1 MAENYFKEFCDKS
14 NKMTLKEL
22 KSFCLFYFNKIEL
35 SFNGID
41 DSNIEFLFK
50 LFSHHDQINLNQ
62 FIELFET
69 INIMKKEKNEFFT
82 KSQSPKKRE
91 KHVHVSDKF

>member
-1 MAENYFKEFCDKS
+1 MSENYFKEFCDKS

-22 KSFCLFYFNKIEL
+22 KSFCHFYFNKIEL
-35 SFNGID
+35 NINID

-69 INIMKKEKNEFFT
+69 INIMKKEKIENLT